1 MEKATGNKKKQ
12 ARIANRTNK
21 KMARKV
27 PRAKRRADNKGYDME
42 NFDGTTTRLKGK
54 NEKSSKSPAKIRKA
68 NSTKRNNQPTA
79 GVESKKTSKFMRKAG
94 TLASGGGQDRNVTRS
109 PAKQKVN
116 RDDGVQVKEVP
127 KVVGE
132 EVKKATDFVGKEG
145 KKAWGFLKRTVKKI
159 GNVKLTPTKKEKIKK
174 AKEKLEKL
182 NKKQ

>member
-1 MEKATGNKKKQ
+1 MGVDAGETAAFEKSKAIELRMEKKMEKATGNKKKQ

-54 NEKSSKSPAKIRKA
+54 NEKSS
-68 NSTKRNNQPTA
+68 N
-79 GVESKKTSKFMRKAG
+79 
-94 TLASGGGQDRNVTRS
+94 S

>member
-1 MEKATGNKKKQ
+1 
-12 ARIANRTNK
+12 
-21 KMARKV
+21 
-27 PRAKRRADNKGYDME
+27 ME

-54 NEKSSKSPAKIRKA
+54 NEKSS
-68 NSTKRNNQPTA
+68 N
-79 GVESKKTSKFMRKAG
+79 
-94 TLASGGGQDRNVTRS
+94 S